1 MKRKGFLN
9 YYNQWP
15 KEGSL
20 FEQQYKDA
28 PESDNP
34 TVLLYLAHAYVSPKP
49 MPQLAPSQASD
60 NTSMGH
66 VKSNPSKPGPSNN
79 TKAAFSKTSQND
91 GTDGAS
97 YSAPPPYEHN
107 VDGDRDT
114 IEESLPP
121 PEYSLMNEILPPR

>member
-60 NTSMGH
+60 NTSTGH
-66 VKSNPSKPGPSNN
+66 VKSNLSKPGPSNN
-79 TKAAFSKTSQND
+79 TKAALAKPVKMMVR
-91 GTDGAS
+91 TDHLTLLRHHMSITWTVIAI
-97 YSAPPPYEHN
+97 
-107 VDGDRDT
+107 R
-114 IEESLPP
+114 
-121 PEYSLMNEILPPR
+121 